1 MTLAV
6 VEVPGDAREGRLCT
20 SDYWQ
25 IAFLH
30 LQVRKNAQE
39 R

>member
-6 VEVPGDAREGRLCT
+6 VEVPWDAREGRLCT